1 MFMSMVTIALGLT
14 VGMALLTASSA
25 LWRSRRRLLPW
36 LRRPHRHRANATTY
50 WTSSYLKYPDY
61 PLPDGENLIIREYA
75 DDAELVPSEDLGGD
89 PAFWF
94 AHLMLTLGDHLSTD
108 PEQYGVAASTFDAMV
123 DRLGDHFQPWP
134 VFRVPFGGG
143 HTILVVYSHFD
154 AFQIEYVVRHPDW
167 GRLGFLGDFGPE
179 PRGPGLSWA
188 ELIAIAEARP
198 PDGAARA
205 GLSDAAQRLVLLLP
219 MLGDA
224 ATPADA
230 STVVAEALVRC
241 GMSADVAL
249 RFAAELIGSDMS
261 RKPSWSAGPDNPV
274 PVCSWHNS
282 PRQVPIALGI
292 TPDQA
297 LALADAL
304 RGAS

>member
-1 MFMSMVTIALGLT
+1 MFMTMVTMALGLT

-36 LRRPHRHRANATTY
+36 LHWPHGHRVDAKAY
-50 WTSSYLKYPDY
+50 PTSSYLRYPDH
-61 PLPDGENLIIREYA
+61 PLPVGQNLIIPEY
-75 DDAELVPSEDLGGD
+75 DAELAPSEDLSGD

-94 AHLMLTLGDHLSTD
+94 AHLVLTLGDLTDTD
-108 PEQYGVAASTFDAMV
+108 PEEYGVAASTFDTML
-123 DRLGDHFQPWP
+123 DRLGGHFQPWP

-143 HTILVVYSHFD
+143 HTILVIYSHFD
-154 AFQIEYVVRHPDW
+154 AYEIEYVVRHPDW

-179 PRGPGLSWA
+179 PRGPGLSWT
-188 ELIAIAEARP
+188 ELTAIAEARP
-198 PDGAARA
+198 SDGAAEA
-205 GLSDAAQRLVLLLP
+205 GLSDPAHRLLLLLP

-230 STVVAEALVRC
+230 STVVAQALVRC
-241 GMSADVAL
+241 GMSADVAP

-261 RKPSWSAGPDNPV
+261 GKPSWSAGPDNPV

-292 TPDQA
+292 SPDQA
-297 LALADAL
+297 QALADAL
-304 RGAS
+304 RGAG

>member
-1 MFMSMVTIALGLT
+1 MFMSLVTMALGLA
-14 VGMALLTASSA
+14 VGMAVLTALSA
-25 LWRSRRRLLPW
+25 FWRSRRRLLPW
-36 LRRPHRHRANATTY
+36 LRWPHRHRADAKTPPTF
-50 WTSSYLKYPDY
+50 SYLKYPDY
-61 PLPDGENLIIREYA
+61 PLPVGQYLIIPEYA

-94 AHLMLTLGDHLSTD
+94 AHLVLTLGDHPSTD
-108 PEQYGVAASTFDAMV
+108 PEEYGVAASAYDTMV
-123 DRLGDHFQPWP
+123 DRLGDHFHPWP

-143 HTILVVYSHFD
+143 HTILVIYSHFD
-154 AFQIEYVVRHPDW
+154 AYEIEFVVRHPDW
-167 GRLGFLGDFGPE
+167 GRLGYLGDFGPE

-198 PDGAARA
+198 SDGAAEA
-205 GLSDAAQRLVLLLP
+205 GLSDPAQRLLLLLP

-230 STVVAEALVRC
+230 STVVAQALVRC
-241 GMSADVAL
+241 GMSADVAP

-261 RKPSWSAGPDNPV
+261 GKPSWSAGPDNPV

-292 TPDQA
+292 APEQA
-297 LALADAL
+297 QALADAL
-304 RGAS
+304 RGHS